1 MGGALGTGDIS
12 TNSPLGAG
20 GASTGM
26 GAGSGKAAAAG
37 VGAMRGAAA
46 AAGVSDA
53 GSAVLSCEAGPL
65 VSRPRDAACD
75 GHSSERDAAVS
86 CRASCAGDAGSCGIN
101 GAGAGALCGKKLATL
116 DGSGALGVGS
126 AMLGVG
132 SGTLGAGSTMLGFG
146 SGYCGD
152 AATFGGGSTLLGVG
166 SAGGRLHNGWA
177 GGAAGFSIAGGSTAG
192 APLRICGAAGG
203 ALADATSRYACA
215 GVLGRTCDEAVDTAH
230 SRVKE
235 VFSSVSGFSV
245 SVSALSRSFVRLL
258 TSARISETGRRAC
271 TSSEKTRLTPS

>member
-37 VGAMRGAAA
+37 VGAMTGAAA

-65 VSRPRDAACD
+65 VSRPRVAACD

-86 CRASCAGDAGSCGIN
+86 CRASCAGDAGSCGISS
-101 GAGAGALCGKKLATL
+101 AGAGALCGKKLATL

-132 SGTLGAGSTMLGFG
+132 SGTLG

>member
-1 MGGALGTGDIS
+1 
-12 TNSPLGAG
+12 
-20 GASTGM
+20 M
-26 GAGSGKAAAAG
+26 GAGSGKAAAIG

-65 VSRPRDAACD
+65 VCRARDAACD
-75 GHSSERDAAVS
+75 SHSSERDASVS
-86 CRASCAGDAGSCGIN
+86 CRASGAGDAGSCGIS
-101 GAGAGALCGKKLATL
+101 GAGAGALCSKKLAAL

-126 AMLGVG
+126 AM
-132 SGTLGAGSTMLGFG
+132 LGAGSTMLGFG

-166 SAGGRLHNGWA
+166 SAGGRLHDGWA

-192 APLRICGAAGG
+192 AALRICGAAGG

-245 SVSALSRSFVRLL
+245 SVSVPSRSFVRLL